1 MAKGCERERG
11 DAREMR
17 GSVKERGWS
26 DGSAEERGGARRL
39 EGDRRDARGGGARG
53 ARRSEGSEGVISS
66 IVKCFHGS
74 ASKYMYFKLGSHLL
88 LNFIANNRYNIM
100 FEIKIY

>member
-1 MAKGCERERG
+1 MAKGCEGERG

-39 EGDRRDARGGGARG
+39 EGDRRDARRGGARG
-53 ARRSEGSEGVISS
+53 AKE
-66 IVKCFHGS
+66 
-74 ASKYMYFKLGSHLL
+74 
-88 LNFIANNRYNIM
+88 
-100 FEIKIY
+100 